1 MLASLGGELRTT
13 PVAAYARMLAATAEP
28 WPDVAAIRVPVL
40 ALGSTRSSLTD
51 GARTRSALAALP
63 DCDFVQ
69 IDAVHWI
76 PTEQPEAMR
85 TAIEDW
91 LGRKLTALP

>member
-1 MLASLGGELRTT
+1 MTFRSCSIVLALLVLGACDESYK
-13 PVAAYARMLAATAEP
+13 PPEP
-28 WPDVAAIRVPVL
+28 LPDLAAIRVPVL